1 MQDENRVVIKDE
13 QTTGVLQDEIRV
25 LIEDEPDDLI
35 YDSGTE
41 EASDSFQR
49 SPDHS
54 RVESVNKVINSNTFC
69 QDETKTSVGKS
80 LDRANNGGV
89 TKFQAVEP
97 LYHVLEGFPGDC
109 SGTIQEETGN
119 EKPKTENFYQ
129 TLMPNYQSEP
139 EEINFAR
146 NANCGHDLKIIPSS
160 IGLYQPLTPPNHE
173 VLNDEHNVN
182 SESDVHGEAE
192 GEKKATETCIGIYQL
207 LLHKNQSHLHLHI
220 DRLRSV
226 TGIYQPLRSSRESVA
241 PIVRCS
247 SAPQGSLSQITPR
260 SRISVNGEDDTE
272 PFYQT
277 VADEQRCP
285 LNLDDPS
292 GSFPRAER
300 SSPRASPLMQRRT
313 IHEPTYE
320 AVHVRASTHNRRTCH
335 SEDEPRYSLSPCW
348 HNPATL
354 QLPVFNFRRGH
365 RRNLSDGSR
374 ALPAMVNSSSTGSSR
389 PPFGSRPP
397 SALPR
402 HLGHRRNRSDI
413 GLCPIDRSQEHL
425 SRRLTSTS
433 DGGIPRTPSLGSL
446 VTQYPRSAS
455 DTTHCRVHIGP

>member
-1 MQDENRVVIKDE
+1 M
-13 QTTGVLQDEIRV
+13 QDEIRV

-35 YDSGTE
+35 YDSGIEE
-41 EASDSFQR
+41 EADSFQR

-54 RVESVNKVINSNTFC
+54 GFKSVNKVINGNTFC
-69 QDETKTSVGKS
+69 QDENKTSVGKS
-80 LDRANNGGV
+80 LDRTNDGDV
-89 TKFQAVEP
+89 TKVQAAEP

-129 TLMPNYQSEP
+129 TLMPNYQGEP
-139 EEINFAR
+139 EESNFAR
-146 NANCGHDLKIIPSS
+146 NTNGGHDLELLPSR
-160 IGLYQPLTPPNHE
+160 IGLYQSLTPPNHE
-173 VLNDEHNVN
+173 VLNNEHNVN
-182 SESDVHGEAE
+182 TESDVNGEAE
-192 GEKKATETCIGIYQL
+192 GKKKATETGEGIYQP
-207 LLHKNQSHLHLHI
+207 LLHKNQSHLHSHN
-220 DRLRSV
+220 DRPRSV
-226 TGIYQPLRSSRESVA
+226 TGIYQPLRSSREREA

-260 SRISVNGEDDTE
+260 SRISVNGQDDTE

-277 VADEQRCP
+277 VTDEQRCP
-285 LNLDDPS
+285 LNLEDPS
-292 GSFPRAER
+292 GSFPRTER
-300 SSPRASPLMQRRT
+300 SSPRASPLTQRRT

-320 AVHVRASTHNRRTCH
+320 AVHWRTSTRNRRACH
-335 SEDEPRYSLSPCW
+335 SEHEPRYSPSPCW

-354 QLPVFNFRRGH
+354 QLPVSNYPRGH

-413 GLCPIDRSQEHL
+413 GLCPIDGSQEHL